1 MEWLKENIGYAVFS
15 LGIGVGIGYLL
26 EVNDFDVTKIFSKY
40 SSSMECEIEK
50 KIELGYEPDLDTQY
64 QIMYFCRKY
73 D

>member
-1 MEWLKENIGYAVFS
+1 MVKRKYALYSFRSWCFIFSYSYFAGYDPLKV
-15 LGIGVGIGYLL
+15 
-26 EVNDFDVTKIFSKY
+26 FSKY
-40 SSSMECEIEK
+40 SSSMEFEIEK

>member
-1 MEWLKENIGYAVFS
+1 MEWLKENMPYIVFG
-15 LGIGVGIGYLL
+15 LGIGIFSYSYFAGYEPL
-26 EVNDFDVTKIFSKY
+26 KIFSKY

>member
-1 MEWLKENIGYAVFS
+1 MKWLKENWDNII
-15 LGIGVGIGYLL
+15 LGIGLSILFFAFFTY
-26 EVNDFDVTKIFSKY
+26 FDVTKIFSKY

-64 QIMYFCRKY
+64 QIEYFCRKY

>member
-1 MEWLKENIGYAVFS
+1 MEWVRDNVFYIIY
-15 LGIGVGIGYLL
+15 LLVCLGIGYLL
-26 EVNDFDVTKIFSKY
+26 AVNDFDVTKIFSKY